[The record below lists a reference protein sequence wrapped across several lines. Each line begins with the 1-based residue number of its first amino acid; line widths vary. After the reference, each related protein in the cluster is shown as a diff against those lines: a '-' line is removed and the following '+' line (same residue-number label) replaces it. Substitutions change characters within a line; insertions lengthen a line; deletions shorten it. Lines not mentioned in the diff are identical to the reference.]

1 MQFIRTLQKKAG
13 KDTSPRHKGHSPS
26 PKEHALHT
34 QPRTCPHSRSIIHP
48 STFDPTSKHT
58 AHSRL
63 STGFPP
69 IVIVGGGEES
79 WMGGG
84 NPRGMVS
91 SPLPPGEARG
101 SFVPGGG
108 EVGKGGGGRHARGRG
123 HAGTSVSSPSAYPDP
138 STDQVLDTATTCII
152 IVTSPMHG
160 IHPPVRVRAKRI
172 GRGSLQNA
180 PLRAELRA

>member
-1 MQFIRTLQKKAG
+1 MQFIRTLQKKVE

-26 PKEHALHT
+26 PKEHARHT

-69 IVIVGGGEES
+69 IVIVGGGEEG

-91 SPLPPGEARG
+91 SPPPPGEARG

-108 EVGKGGGGRHARGRG
+108 EVGKGGGSRRARGGG
-123 HAGTSVSSPSAYPDP
+123 HAGTSVFVPQARCD
-138 STDQVLDTATTCII
+138 C
-152 IVTSPMHG
+152 
-160 IHPPVRVRAKRI
+160 
-172 GRGSLQNA
+172 
-180 PLRAELRA
+180 ELLNTLKNSVP